1 MIMAPKFDIGKI
13 LLSYIGYKGLPYPG
27 AFFGML
33 MSKGGKQPEYEGLP
47 QGQPQ
52 QEFTNKGSR
61 LYKKDH
67 LGRWYFMPVTFI
79 TDEKEYEMPEAVL
92 SITGKK
98 TIIETPMVGRK
109 GSVKELINIDD
120 YKVSIASYVQSTDGT
135 YPEDAITEIRE
146 LFNVNQSVELVSA
159 LTDLIFDDG
168 DKVVITDISF
178 PSTPGVEDGQIVKIE
193 CVTDKPFE
201 LIIEN

>member
-1 MIMAPKFDIGKI
+1 MRPEFDIGKI

-27 AFFGML
+27 AFTGML
-33 MSKGGKQPEYEGLP
+33 KQKGSKQPEYDGLP
-47 QGQPQ
+47 QGQSR
-52 QEFTNKGSR
+52 QEFTDKGTR

-79 TDEKEYEMPEAVL
+79 ADGKEYEMSEAVL

-120 YKVSIASYVQSTDGT
+120 YKVSVAGYIQSTDGS
-135 YPEDAITEIRE
+135 YPEDAITKIKE
-146 LFNVNQSVELVSA
+146 LYSINQSVELVSA

-201 LIIEN
+201 LIIES

>member
-1 MIMAPKFDIGKI
+1 MIPKFDIEKI

-33 MSKGGKQPEYEGLP
+33 KSKTGKQPEYEGVTQRKPL
-47 QGQPQ
+47 
-52 QEFTNKGSR
+52 QEFTNKGTR

-67 LGRWYFMPVTFI
+67 LGRWCFMPVTFI
-79 TDEKEYEMPEAVL
+79 VDGKEYEIPTAVL
-92 SITGKK
+92 NITGKK

-120 YKVSIASYVQSTDGT
+120 YKVSIAGYIQSTDGS
-135 YPEDAITEIRE
+135 YPEDMITEIKE
-146 LFNVNQSVELVSA
+146 LFNINQSVELVSA

-168 DKVVITDISF
+168 DKVVITDIAF
-178 PSTPGVEDGQIVKIE
+178 PSTPGVEDGQIIKIE

-201 LIIEN
+201 LIIDN

>member
-1 MIMAPKFDIGKI
+1 MIMTPKFDIRKI

-33 MSKGGKQPEYEGLP
+33 KSKVGKQPEYETDTPALEF
-47 QGQPQ
+47 
-52 QEFTNKGSR
+52 QEFTNKGTR

-79 TDEKEYEMPEAVL
+79 SNGKEYEIPEAVL
-92 SITGKK
+92 NITGKK

-120 YKVSIASYVQSTDGT
+120 YKVSIAGYIQSTDGT

-146 LFNVNQSVELVSA
+146 LFNINQSVELISA

-168 DKVVITDISF
+168 DKVVIKDIAF
-178 PSTPGVEDGQIVKIE
+178 PSTPGVEDGQIIKIE

-201 LIIEN
+201 LIIE

>member
-1 MIMAPKFDIGKI
+1 MTPKFDIGKA

-27 AFFGML
+27 AFMFML
-33 MSKGGKQPEYEGLP
+33 PKRRKQPEYEGAP
-47 QGQPQ
+47 QAQPQ
-52 QEFTNKGSR
+52 REFTDKGTR

-79 TDEKEYEMPEAVL
+79 ADGKEYEIPEAVL

-120 YKVSIASYVQSTDGT
+120 YKVSIAGYISSQDGS

-146 LFNVNQSVELVSA
+146 LFNVNRSVELVSA

-193 CVTDKPFE
+193 CITDKPFE
-201 LIIEN
+201 LIID